1 MPIFVEFGTAD
12 QNKPVEQG
20 TADASESVATTG
32 LSQAAAQDGF
42 VTITADENGYI
53 AIGAG
58 TPSAAS
64 NPRRRVLTGIPRAFA
79 IERGQKVAFTAG

>member
-1 MPIFVEFGTAD
+1 MPIFVEFGTVDSRA
-12 QNKPVEQG
+12 PVENG
-20 TADASESVATTG
+20 MADASESIASAG
-32 LSQAAAQDGF
+32 LSAAAAQDGV

-64 NPRRRVLTGIPRAFA
+64 NPRRRVLSGVQRAFG

>member
-1 MPIFVEFGTAD
+1 MPVFVEFGTAD
-12 QNKPVEQG
+12 QGQPVENG
-20 TADASESVATTG
+20 TADASESVASAG
-32 LSQAAAQDGF
+32 LSAAAPTDGF
-42 VTITADENGYI
+42 VTVTADENGYV

-64 NPRRRVLTGIPRAFA
+64 NPRRRVLSGIPRSFA